1 MIISQSSQ
9 LVGTLGM
16 LLSEELLAEDD
27 NGYYDIMTRRVLEK
41 LQVLFLSRLL

>member
-16 LLSEELLAEDD
+16 LLSEDD